1 MTSPGRRVSSPP
13 SSPFDSPD
21 RFISRRPTIERTDS
35 FRVGK
40 RPESLSPSE
49 RYNRQRDHSVDP
61 FRSPS
66 DSRSRD
72 AVQRRTLPPGQRAT
86 PVYHVPSFVHSYDA
100 TPVDTSASGRLPNEP
115 IRQISLGAV
124 WNVGGPSAAQPGS
137 THAVP
142 DGYGGLTAS
151 GSNAPMHTVGFLDRD
166 TPGDQARA
174 HEGRLALALD
184 IDQTRL
190 VLRHSLPAPPTSL
203 CGGQSKY
210 SPFTWQNGEWSRAH
224 GQHRECFMRSIALQC
239 TLWYPH
245 KLIDEQELARASLPS
260 RWHLRKL
267 SLLLLSEFLTLL
279 ISRTITTAQYLPT
292 PTVTEH

>member
-1 MTSPGRRVSSPP
+1 MVSPSRRISSSPP
-13 SSPFDSPD
+13 FSPFDSPD
-21 RFISRRPTIERTDS
+21 RFISSRPTTERTDS
-35 FRVGK
+35 FRVGR

-66 DSRSRD
+66 GSRSKD

-86 PVYHVPSFVHSYDA
+86 PVYHVPSFVHGYDA

-151 GSNAPMHTVGFLDRD
+151 GSNAPMHTAGFLDRD
-166 TPGDQARA
+166 TPSDQARA
-174 HEGRLALALD
+174 HESRLALALD

-190 VLRHSLPAPPTSL
+190 VLRHSLLATPTSL
-203 CGGQSKY
+203 LSGSFLPKY

-224 GQHRECFMRSIALQC
+224 GQHRKCFVR
-239 TLWYPH
+239 Y
-245 KLIDEQELARASLPS
+245 PS
-260 RWHLRKL
+260 RFRAHIGIH
-267 SLLLLSEFLTLL
+267 
-279 ISRTITTAQYLPT
+279 IS
-292 PTVTEH
+292 